1 MTNQSVTVRPDIL
14 TVGGTYFNFIEPHLS
29 VFTIEDIA
37 HGLGN
42 VCRFAGHTREFYSV
56 AQHSYYVSTIVPP
69 EYALEGLMHD
79 AHEAFIGD
87 CPSPLK
93 RLLPDYVALEHRV
106 EDAVLAR
113 FGLSRPLHPSV
124 KHADLRMLATEQR
137 DLLPEHDDEWVLIRD
152 IEPLANVIDPWPPRA
167 AAMLFLQRF
176 HELTRKETLL

>member
-1 MTNQSVTVRPDIL
+1 MTNQEVRVRPDIL

-29 VFTIEDIA
+29 DFTIEDIA

-56 AQHSYYVSTIVPP
+56 AQHSYYVSLIVPP

-113 FGLSRPLHPSV
+113 FGLARPLHPSV
-124 KHADLRMLATEQR
+124 KRADLRLLATEQR
-137 DLLPEHDDEWVLIRD
+137 DLLPGHDDEWVLIRGV
-152 IEPLANVIDPWPPRA
+152 EPLDNVIDPWPPRSA
-167 AAMLFLQRF
+167 TMAFLQRF
-176 HELTRKETLL
+176 HELTRKETSA